1 MNCKDSLVEEWNLS
15 GPILHELEDI
25 FKIGLPFRQ
34 VSCSFSLKCLG
45 NVPTCC
51 LHWKR
56 MLENWPPMLSPFQ
69 IHFGFTICL
78 GSI

>member
-1 MNCKDSLVEEWNLS
+1 MNCKGSLVEEWNLS

-25 FKIGLPFRQ
+25 FKIGLLFRW
-34 VSCSFSLKCLG
+34 VSCSFSRKCLG

-56 MLENWPPMLSPFQ
+56 MLETDHQCWA
-69 IHFGFTICL
+69 HFKSTVVL
-78 GSI
+78 PYV